1 MAALPAPHKDRLTAR
16 AATHDDDYWREEVDS
31 VIKGRGLTTFE
42 AYAECARP
50 GRSIRLNMDDR
61 RAVWALHLDYQGRL
75 RAANIH
81 DFNDV
86 ILLAEQ
92 SLQRQPLEG
101 YSAVIVDEAQDL
113 SLAMIRMLHHLVGDR
128 QDAFTLIA
136 DGQQSI
142 YPGGYVLSEAGISL
156 AGRGVVLSVNY
167 RNTVEILDFANKTI
181 AATGY
186 VDIDDSTSPADA
198 TADAGIEALESLR
211 RHGHPP
217 VFDHFA
223 SASEHDA
230 AIVRRV
236 RQAASNDDTA
246 LGDIAVLCD
255 TNYQVDRV
263 IKMLEASGLPTIDLH
278 TYDGNPVDR
287 VKVGTIKRAKGF
299 EFKAVLL
306 PWTPPLPTEPDPN
319 DERMLRA
326 YRERY
331 VAATRARD
339 RLWIG
344 SC

>member
-1 MAALPAPHKDRLTAR
+1 VLLT
-16 AATHDDDYWREEVDS
+16 
-31 VIKGRGLTTFE
+31 
-42 AYAECARP
+42 
-50 GRSIRLNMDDR
+50 
-61 RAVWALHLDYQGRL
+61 
-75 RAANIH
+75 
-81 DFNDV
+81 
-86 ILLAEQ
+86 EQ

-113 SLAMIRMLHHLVGDR
+113 SLAMVRMLHSLVGDAP
-128 QDAFTLIA
+128 DAFTLIG

-142 YPGGYVLSEAGISL
+142 YPGGYKLGEAGISL
-156 AGRGVVLSVNY
+156 SNRGVVMSVNY
-167 RNTVEILDFANKTI
+167 RNTVEILEFANKTI

-186 VDIDDSTSPADA
+186 VDIDDATVTSDAAADD
-198 TADAGIEALESLR
+198 TPGLDALR

-223 SASEHDA
+223 TAGEHDA

-236 RQAASNDDTA
+236 RQAEANDDTTF
-246 LGDIAVLCD
+246 GDIAVLCD
-255 TNYQVDRV
+255 TNYQVDKV
-263 IKMLEASGLPTIDLH
+263 IALLTKAAIPTVSLR
-278 TYDGNPVDR
+278 TYDGNPVER
-287 VKVGTIKRAKGF
+287 VKVGTIKRAKGL

-306 PWTPPLPTEPDPN
+306 PWTPPLPETPDPN
-319 DERMLRA
+319 DERMARA